1 MKKKPINKDKAIKN
15 DAWDNEY
22 FKEIGLSE
30 WLENCYRLK
39 YEIDSCRRGAY
50 FSNKD
55 TGEGMLENVESLK
68 EELEEVIE
76 TMESHF
82 KN

>member
-39 YEIDSCRRGAY
+39 YEIDNCRRGAY